1 MEFNRLRSAL
11 DLRKDKE
18 PSINLFMS
26 LIDILIKDI
35 KDEAGTD
42 IQSIDV
48 GDEQTAIIA
57 TNVCRNINKICKS
70 NMENFERGAELLKGQ
85 LKEIDSVQE
94 ELEKN
99 SEKINTM
106 MKDKQSAE
114 SVREKLE
121 SEKESLLNV
130 KNEYDKVNRDVEKLQ
145 KEINELKEFNID
157 SKKEE
162 LNKLVK
168 DKQSFAADNS
178 DVQKKI
184 AETADEVEALK
195 KKNDSLNKEF
205 EQLRLD
211 YSREYDLKSESE
223 MKLSE
228 LGKQY
233 EVLVIGNADLEVK
246 KGKAEEEFKKLKA
259 SVSAL
264 KADIEDY
271 RTKEIEPM
279 KSEEYRLTIQK
290 EAYQNQKADMNNQL
304 LSVSDEIKQ
313 IIAEI
318 SVLNNSI
325 DEEKKKLES
334 KKFDIEERKLKINEY
349 KNENEKLIK
358 QYDALI
364 SELEAK
370 QNFVAQS
377 EEKMEEIISSKAKEE
392 QRKSELED
400 KIAALQLEYERMV
413 EGNALLQNDA
423 DKVSL
428 EVKKCK
434 DKRDALIEEK
444 NAADSEIEQLNRLI
458 AELSFVNNSDLYKNI
473 ENQKEKL
480 ELLKDV
486 ANNLKK
492 TTSEI
497 RSIVKA
503 IPDETVSL
511 ENYLSDTI
519 NKLDDYLKTIG
530 KSLVK
535 CADAIKL
542 EEKRI

>member
-70 NMENFERGAELLKGQ
+70 NMENFERGAELLKRQ

-168 DKQSFAADNS
+168 DKQSFATDNS

-195 KKNDSLNKEF
+195 KKNDLLNKEF

-246 KGKAEEEFKKLKA
+246 KGKAEEEFKKLEA

-271 RTKEIEPM
+271 RIKEIEPM

-313 IIAEI
+313 IITEI

-370 QNFVAQS
+370 QNFVAQT
-377 EEKMEEIISSKAKEE
+377 EEKMEEIISSKAKED

-434 DKRDALIEEK
+434 DKRDALIKEK

-458 AELSFVNNSDLYKNI
+458 AELSFVNNSGLYKNI

>member
-168 DKQSFAADNS
+168 DKQSFATDNS

-195 KKNDSLNKEF
+195 KKNDLLNKEF

-246 KGKAEEEFKKLKA
+246 KGKAEEEFKKLEA

-271 RTKEIEPM
+271 RIKEIEPM

-313 IIAEI
+313 IITEI

-370 QNFVAQS
+370 QNFVAQT
-377 EEKMEEIISSKAKEE
+377 EEKMEEIISSKAKED

-434 DKRDALIEEK
+434 DKRDALIKEK

-458 AELSFVNNSDLYKNI
+458 AELSFVNNSGLYKNI